1 MALDF
6 PDSPV
11 NGDYYAGFVYDST
24 SGTWRVIGDLAPS
37 T

>member
-11 NGDYYAGFVYDST
+11 NGDYYNGFVMTALRELGKS
-24 SGTWRVIGDLAPS
+24 GDLAPS